1 MRFCLL
7 PEGEQE
13 DPVIIPPLWSL
24 LVYILLVETRDID
37 DETLRRELGL
47 VSFAVPTLES
57 KTAQGRLCSGGL
69 ATTAETDESKAHS
82 GALIEVGNISF
93 SSFCTIVPTNLSRLQ
108 RP

>member
-24 LVYILLVETRDID
+24 LVYILLVETRNID

-57 KTAQGRLCSGGL
+57 KTARGRLRSGG
-69 ATTAETDESKAHS
+69 S
-82 GALIEVGNISF
+82 
-93 SSFCTIVPTNLSRLQ
+93 PPRQ
-108 RP
+108 RPTKVKLTRVH